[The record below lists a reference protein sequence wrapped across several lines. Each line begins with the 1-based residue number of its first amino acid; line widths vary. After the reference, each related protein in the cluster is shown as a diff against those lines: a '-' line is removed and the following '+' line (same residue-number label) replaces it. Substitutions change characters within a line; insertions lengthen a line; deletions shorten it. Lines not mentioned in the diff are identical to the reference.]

1 MREKIFI
8 ALCAIGFIVIL
19 GIVGR
24 MDYED
29 EMREQ
34 VAYCEMRQI
43 WENDAARGVPAAD
56 RAGWP
61 PFKPEIEHQCGW

>member
-1 MREKIFI
+1 MKNVKI
-8 ALCAIGFIVIL
+8 ALGLMAFIVLL

-34 VAYCEMRQI
+34 VAYCEMRQLY
-43 WENDAARGVPAAD
+43 ENDADRGVPHNQ

-61 PFKPEIEHQCGW
+61 AFKPEIEHQCGW

>member
-1 MREKIFI
+1 MDTLKITLGL
-8 ALCAIGFIVIL
+8 AAFIVLL

-29 EMREQ
+29 EMHAQ

-61 PFKPEIEHQCGW
+61 AFKPEIEHQCGW

>member
-1 MREKIFI
+1 MREKIYI
-8 ALCAIGFIVIL
+8 ALGLMAFIVLL

-29 EMREQ
+29 EMDAQ
-34 VAYCEMRQI
+34 VAYCEMRQLY
-43 WENDAARGVPAAD
+43 ENDAARGVPAAD

-61 PFKPEIEHQCGW
+61 AFKPEIEHQCGW